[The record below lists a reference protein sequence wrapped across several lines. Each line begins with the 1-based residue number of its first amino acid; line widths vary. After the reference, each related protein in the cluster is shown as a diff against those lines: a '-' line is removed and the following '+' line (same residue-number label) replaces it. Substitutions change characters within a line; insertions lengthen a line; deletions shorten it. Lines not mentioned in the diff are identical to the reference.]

1 MNVQGKQRAA
11 NTYSS
16 QGYVFPL
23 SAMGTD
29 ETNAYREC
37 YESYSASIAEHLQ
50 THDARD
56 HYLWLA
62 ETHMYL
68 PWVHELA
75 VNPVILDV
83 IEAILGPDLLLFD
96 SRWFTKQPGDGTF
109 VSWHQDANY
118 WGLEPNLACTA
129 WLALTTSTVET
140 GCMRVVPN
148 SHHQTDLPHKFTD
161 SPQNALAR
169 GQEISVEVDESEADD
184 LVLSPGEFSLHHP
197 SIIHGSRPNTSTMP
211 RIGIALRYIP
221 AQVRQHVTDPLAMLV
236 RGNDTYSHFDLIP
249 PPTSSDLDE
258 IARLR
263 KNCVRRVYGNLSSV
277 E

>member
-1 MNVQGKQRAA
+1 MNAPGNWLAA

-16 QGYVFPL
+16 QGYVYPL
-23 SAMGTD
+23 SAMGAD
-29 ETNAYREC
+29 ETNTYRER

-75 VNPVILDV
+75 VNPMILDV
-83 IEAILGPDLLLFD
+83 IEAILGSDLLLFD

-148 SHHQTDLPHKFTD
+148 SHHKTDLPHELTD

-169 GQEISVEVDESEADD
+169 GQEISVEVDESAAVD
-184 LVLSPGEFSLHHP
+184 LVLAPGEFSLHHP
-197 SIIHGSRPNTSTMP
+197 SIIHGSRPNTSTIP

-221 AQVRQHVTDPLAMLV
+221 AQVRQHVDDPLAMLV
-236 RGNDTYSHFDLIP
+236 RGNDAYSHFNLIP
-249 PPTSSDLDE
+249 PPASSDLDE

-263 KNCVRRVYGNLSSV
+263 QTCVERVYGNLSSV